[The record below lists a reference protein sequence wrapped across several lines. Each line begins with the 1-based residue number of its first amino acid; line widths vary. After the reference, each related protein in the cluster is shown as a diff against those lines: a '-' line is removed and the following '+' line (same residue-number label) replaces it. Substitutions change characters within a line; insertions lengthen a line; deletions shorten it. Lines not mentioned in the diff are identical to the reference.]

1 MTDSPMIRVLKYLEA
16 GNDLIL
22 PKDQYRA
29 RPLVV
34 RFYGGYINCTE
45 VENIHDPPQFWD
57 DISQI
62 TLLTHYAQYLPVEP
76 EKPAQH
82 AETRHVRKVEL

>member
-22 PKDQYRA
+22 PALAGRDRA
-29 RPLVV
+29 LVI

-57 DISQI
+57 DISNI
-62 TLLTHYAQYLPVEP
+62 ALLTHYAQYLPVGP
-76 EKPAQH
+76 EKPAQQTE
-82 AETRHVRKVEL
+82 ARNIRRVEL

>member
-34 RFYGGYINCTE
+34 RFYNGYINCTE

-57 DISQI
+57 DISNI
-62 TLLTHYAQYLPVEP
+62 ASLTHYAQYLPVDP
-76 EKPAQH
+76 EKPASPQPATH
-82 AETRHVRKVEL
+82 IRRVEL

>member
-1 MTDSPMIRVLKYLEA
+1 MTDSPMIRVLKHLEA

-22 PKDQYRA
+22 PALAGRDRA
-29 RPLVV
+29 LVI

-57 DISQI
+57 DISNI
-62 TLLTHYAQYLPVEP
+62 ALLTHYAQYLPVEP

-82 AETRHVRKVEL
+82 TETRHARKIEL